1 MSTDLVSAARWLSWQ
16 TMRAGRLDLA
26 QVLID
31 GVCASDPS
39 DVWAARMRAEVA
51 LARGDGMAAHE
62 AAGAWL
68 REAPED
74 GDAMFAYAR
83 ALLSLGEKAS
93 ALRWLRAAADR
104 GVALAASILSRAAES
119 ASTRLVE
126 PRSP

>member
-1 MSTDLVSAARWLSWQ
+1 MSTDVVAAARWLSWQ

-31 GVCASDPS
+31 GVCAVDPS

-51 LARGDGMAAHE
+51 LARGDGLAAHE

-83 ALLSLGEKAS
+83 ALLSLDENAS
-93 ALRWLRAAADR
+93 ATRWLSAAADR
-104 GVALAASILSRAAES
+104 GVSLAKAVLK
-119 ASTRLVE
+119 STSGPLAE

>member
-31 GVCASDPS
+31 GVCAADPS

-51 LARGDGMAAHE
+51 LARGDGQAAHE

-68 REAPED
+68 REAPEE

-83 ALLSLGEKAS
+83 ALLCVGERAS
-93 ALRWLRAAADR
+93 ATRWLQAAADR
-104 GVALAASILSRAAES
+104 GVPLARSILAKQFTPVAQAE
-119 ASTRLVE
+119 T
-126 PRSP
+126 RSP